1 MPRSIALPN
10 FDAADLAVVKDVVR
24 FGWLATDQIARR
36 YNLPTDDAVAR
47 ITKLV
52 DGGMLLRDRRL
63 LAVGGLIYTHTR
75 TGAQFAGLGLGDDP
89 INDGWVYHHLTV
101 ADVASALLNADKR
114 ALWHTEREL
123 LNLRQRQARHE
134 GWSDNDHIPDG
145 ELITSIGRRIAIE
158 VELHDKDWL
167 RYVDICRWYA
177 EQFGFHELRWYV
189 TVPSLKQRLRKVM
202 WEHGLTEDMHMT
214 ILDLPPGVEAR
225 HK

>member
-10 FDAADLAVVKDVVR
+10 FDAADLAVMKDVVR

-114 ALWHTEREL
+114 ARWHTEREL

-134 GWSDNDHIPDG
+134 GWSDNAHGGHAHDHP
-145 ELITSIGRRIAIE
+145 
-158 VELHDKDWL
+158 
-167 RYVDICRWYA
+167 
-177 EQFGFHELRWYV
+177 
-189 TVPSLKQRLRKVM
+189 
-202 WEHGLTEDMHMT
+202 
-214 ILDLPPGVEAR
+214 
-225 HK
+225 